1 MKLKTTTRA
10 LAFLMLPIL
19 LFSLF
24 AGCSKEEAAENK
36 KSDSSVKLWY
46 AYNTENLMQDLE
58 YPEKMEQRDS
68 TLRLHAVRNDAESM
82 QLMITPSNSVVSY
95 DMTMAEL
102 KNEKGDVF
110 APENFELFAVYY
122 AEVTESYNNDVYY
135 GFYPDA
141 LVPLENYKTSHY
153 NYIDAGKNQ
162 SIMVQANVPADQ
174 APGLYTGT
182 AVLTLD
188 GDTYNIPVELKVYEA
203 EIPVENHMQS
213 GYGIWFEQLSYGEGY
228 SNPELELAYWDFL
241 VERRTMPM
249 YYPSNYTTSYEAF
262 ADYIAQQLAENPAI
276 SSYRL
281 MHTYT
286 NYELGRIVDE
296 NSIRS
301 MLTALAEK
309 NIQLRE
315 AGNETIDLFEK
326 AYFYLGDVVDEPAGT
341 SIQRVRD
348 CDLIITNCKA
358 EIANK
363 YFKDKYPD
371 LYDSCMSVNHLVTA
385 AYNPELVGSDTVG
398 GVQTWCPQYSHW
410 HSEGQ
415 RQEYYNR
422 MNTQDRAYGEEAWWY
437 GCNNPKAPY
446 PTYHLDDDLI
456 GTRVLFWMQHE
467 YDVQGDL
474 YYCVNIVN
482 HADNAAPWTEVYY
495 DDAANDGRLV
505 YPGSEFGIFG
515 PVSTMRL
522 ESIFQGREDYECLW
536 QIEQAI
542 VAYNQANGTDYD
554 AQELMMYLYEDLYSG
569 VIPERDNAET
579 FAQRR
584 LEMLE
589 ILELIVADPAAG
601 IAALEG

>member
-1 MKLKTTTRA
+1 MKKILTLL
-10 LAFLMLPIL
+10 LASVMVTSI
-19 LFSLF
+19 F
-24 AGCSKEEAAENK
+24 AGCNRGGEQQVSQQQ
-36 KSDSSVKLWY
+36 SDLVKLWY

-58 YPEKMEQRDS
+58 YPEKMEERDS
-68 TLRLHAVRNDAESM
+68 TLRLYGVRNDAETI
-82 QLMITPSNSVVSY
+82 QLMITPNVNIVSY
-95 DMTMAEL
+95 DMSMAEL
-102 KNEKGDVF
+102 KSENGDVF
-110 APENFELFAVYY
+110 AAENFELFAVYY

-153 NYIDAGKNQ
+153 NYINAGKNQ
-162 SIMVQANVPADQ
+162 AIMVQANIPADQ
-174 APGLYTGT
+174 AAGLYTGT

-188 GDTYNIPVELKVYEA
+188 DASYNIPIELKVYDA

-213 GYGIWFEQLSYGEGY
+213 GYGIWFEQLAYGEGY
-228 SNPELELAYWDFL
+228 YSEELAQAYWDFL

-249 YYPSNYTTSYEAF
+249 YYPNSVTVSYEAF
-262 ADYIAQQLAENPAI
+262 ADYIAESMAGNPAI

-286 NYELGRIVDE
+286 NYDLGRIVE
-296 NSIRS
+296 RESIMS
-301 MLTALAEK
+301 MLTAMAKK
-309 NIQLRE
+309 NIELRE
-315 AGNETIDLFEK
+315 AGNDDIDLFEK

-348 CDLIITNCKA
+348 CDLIITECKQA
-358 EIANK
+358 VADT
-363 YFKDKYPD
+363 YFKEKYPD
-371 LYDSCMSVNHLVTA
+371 LYDSCMSVLHLVTA

-398 GVQTWCPQYSHW
+398 GVQTWCPQYQHW
-410 HSEGQ
+410 HSETQ

-422 MNTQDRAYGEEAWWY
+422 MNTENRAYGEEAWWY

-467 YDVQGDL
+467 YGVQGDL

-482 HADNAAPWTEVYY
+482 HADNAAPWSEVYY
-495 DDAANDGRLV
+495 DDAANDGRLL
-505 YPGSEFGIFG
+505 YPGSEFGVFG
-515 PVSTMRL
+515 PISTLRM

-536 QIEQAI
+536 TIEQAI
-542 VAYNQANGTDYD
+542 LAYNEANGTDYD
-554 AQELMMYLYEDLYSG
+554 PDELMSWLYEDLYSG
-569 VIPERDNAET
+569 MIPERDNAET
-579 FAQRR
+579 FAERR
-584 LEMLE
+584 IEMLE
-589 ILELIVADPAAG
+589 ILELMVVDPAAG

>member
-1 MKLKTTTRA
+1 MKKILTLL
-10 LAFLMLPIL
+10 LASVMVTSI
-19 LFSLF
+19 F
-24 AGCSKEEAAENK
+24 AGCNRGGEQQVSQQQ
-36 KSDSSVKLWY
+36 SDLVKLWY

-58 YPEKMEQRDS
+58 YPEKMEERDS
-68 TLRLHAVRNDAESM
+68 TLRLYGVRNDAETI
-82 QLMITPSNSVVSY
+82 QLMITPNVNIVSY
-95 DMTMAEL
+95 DMSMAEL
-102 KNEKGDVF
+102 KSENGDVF
-110 APENFELFAVYY
+110 AAENFELFAVYY

-153 NYIDAGKNQ
+153 NYINAGKNQ
-162 SIMVQANVPADQ
+162 AIMVQANIPADQ
-174 APGLYTGT
+174 AAGLYTGT

-188 GDTYNIPVELKVYEA
+188 DASYNIPIELKVYDA

-213 GYGIWFEQLSYGEGY
+213 GYGIWFEQLAYGEGY
-228 SNPELELAYWDFL
+228 YSEELAQAYWDFL

-249 YYPSNYTTSYEAF
+249 YYPNSVTGSYEAF
-262 ADYIAQQLAENPAI
+262 ADYIAESMAGNPAI

-286 NYELGRIVDE
+286 NYDLGRIVE
-296 NSIRS
+296 RESIMS
-301 MLTALAEK
+301 MLTAMAKK
-309 NIQLRE
+309 NIELRE
-315 AGNETIDLFEK
+315 AGNDDIDLFEK

-348 CDLIITNCKA
+348 CDLIITECKQA
-358 EIANK
+358 VADT
-363 YFKDKYPD
+363 YFKEKYPD
-371 LYDSCMSVNHLVTA
+371 LYDSCMSVLHLVTA

-398 GVQTWCPQYSHW
+398 GVQTWCPQYQHW
-410 HSEGQ
+410 HSETQ

-422 MNTQDRAYGEEAWWY
+422 MNTEDRAYGEEAWWY

-467 YDVQGDL
+467 YGVQGDL

-482 HADNAAPWTEVYY
+482 HADNAAPWSEVYY
-495 DDAANDGRLV
+495 DDAANDGRLL
-505 YPGSEFGIFG
+505 YPGSEFGVFG
-515 PVSTMRL
+515 PISTLRM

-536 QIEQAI
+536 TIEQAI
-542 VAYNQANGTDYD
+542 LAYNNTNGTDYD
-554 AQELMMYLYEDLYSG
+554 PDELMSWLYEDLYSG
-569 VIPERDNAET
+569 MIPERDNAET
-579 FAQRR
+579 FAERR
-584 LEMLE
+584 IEMLE
-589 ILELIVADPAAG
+589 ILELMVVDPAAG

>member
-1 MKLKTTTRA
+1 MKKILA
-10 LAFLMLPIL
+10 LLLVFVMVLPIL
-19 LFSLF
+19 SGCGG
-24 AGCSKEEAAENK
+24 AGEQQ
-36 KSDSSVKLWY
+36 SSQTQDDQIKLWY

-58 YPEKMEQRDS
+58 YPEKMEERDS
-68 TLRLHAVRNDAESM
+68 TLRLYGVRNDAETI
-82 QLMITPSNSVVSY
+82 QLMITPDVNIVSY
-95 DMTMAEL
+95 DMSMAEL
-102 KNEKGDVF
+102 KSENGDVF
-110 APENFELFAVYY
+110 TAENFELFAVYY

-153 NYIDAGKNQ
+153 NYINAGKNQ
-162 SIMVQANVPADQ
+162 AIMVQANIPADQ
-174 APGLYTGT
+174 AAGLYTGT

-188 GDTYNIPVELKVYEA
+188 DASYNIPIELKVYDA
-203 EIPVENHMQS
+203 EIPEENHMQS
-213 GYGIWFEQLSYGEGY
+213 GYGIWFEQLAYGEGY
-228 SNPELELAYWDFL
+228 YSEELAQAYWDFL

-249 YYPSNYTTSYEAF
+249 YYPNSVTVSYEAF
-262 ADYIAQQLAENPAI
+262 ADFIAESMAENPAI

-281 MHTYT
+281 IHTYT
-286 NYELGRIVDE
+286 NYDLGRIVE
-296 NSIRS
+296 RESIMS
-301 MLTALAEK
+301 MLTAMAKK
-309 NIQLRE
+309 NIELRE
-315 AGNETIDLFEK
+315 AGNDDIDLFEK

-348 CDLIITNCKA
+348 CDLIITECKQVVA
-358 EIANK
+358 DT
-363 YFKDKYPD
+363 YFKEKYPD
-371 LYDSCMSVNHLVTA
+371 LYDSCMSVLHLVTA

-398 GVQTWCPQYSHW
+398 GVQTWCPQYQHW
-410 HSEGQ
+410 HSETQ

-422 MNTQDRAYGEEAWWY
+422 MSTEDRAYGEEAWWY

-467 YDVQGDL
+467 YGVQGDL

-482 HADNAAPWTEVYY
+482 HADNAAPWSEVYY
-495 DDAANDGRLV
+495 DDAANDGRLI

-515 PVSTMRL
+515 PISTLRL

-536 QIEQAI
+536 TIEQAI
-542 VAYNQANGTDYD
+542 LAYNEANGTDYD
-554 AQELMMYLYEDLYSG
+554 TEELMSWLYDDLYNG
-569 VIPERDNAET
+569 MIPERDNAET
-579 FAQRR
+579 FAERR
-584 LEMLE
+584 IEMLE

>member
-1 MKLKTTTRA
+1 MRKILTLL
-10 LAFLMLPIL
+10 LAFMMVTS
-19 LFSLF
+19 FF
-24 AGCSKEEAAENK
+24 AGCNRGGEQQ
-36 KSDSSVKLWY
+36 DSQQQGDSVKLWY

-58 YPEKMEQRDS
+58 YPEKMEERDS
-68 TLRLHAVRNDAESM
+68 TLRLYGVRNDAETI
-82 QLMITPSNSVVSY
+82 QLMITPSVNIVSY
-95 DMTMAEL
+95 DMSMAEL
-102 KNEKGDVF
+102 KSENGDVF
-110 APENFELFAVYY
+110 AAENFELFAVYY

-153 NYIDAGKNQ
+153 NYINAGKNQ
-162 SIMVQANVPADQ
+162 AIMVQANIPADQ
-174 APGLYTGT
+174 AAGLYTGT

-188 GDTYNIPVELKVYEA
+188 DASYNIPIELKVYDA

-213 GYGIWFEQLSYGEGY
+213 GYGIWFEQLAYGEGY
-228 SNPELELAYWDFL
+228 YSEELAQAYWDFL

-249 YYPSNYTTSYEAF
+249 YYPNSVTVSYEAF
-262 ADYIAQQLAENPAI
+262 ADFIAESMAENPAI

-286 NYELGRIVDE
+286 NYDLGRIVE
-296 NSIRS
+296 RESIMS
-301 MLTALAEK
+301 MLTAMAKK
-309 NIQLRE
+309 NIELRE
-315 AGNETIDLFEK
+315 AGNDDIDLFEK

-348 CDLIITNCKA
+348 CDLIITECKQA
-358 EIANK
+358 VADT
-363 YFKDKYPD
+363 YFKEKYPD
-371 LYDSCMSVNHLVTA
+371 LYDSCMSVLHLVTA

-398 GVQTWCPQYSHW
+398 GVQTWCPQYQHW
-410 HSEGQ
+410 HSETQ

-422 MNTQDRAYGEEAWWY
+422 MNTEDRAYGEEAWWY

-467 YDVQGDL
+467 YGVQGDL

-482 HADNAAPWTEVYY
+482 HADNAAPWSEVYY
-495 DDAANDGRLV
+495 DDAANDGRLL
-505 YPGSEFGIFG
+505 YPGSEFGVFG
-515 PVSTMRL
+515 PISTLRM

-536 QIEQAI
+536 TIEQAI
-542 VAYNQANGTDYD
+542 LAYNEANGTDYD
-554 AQELMMYLYEDLYSG
+554 TEELMSWLYEDLYSG
-569 VIPERDNAET
+569 MIPERDNAES
-579 FAQRR
+579 FAERR
-584 LEMLE
+584 IEMLE

-601 IAALEG
+601 ITALEG

>member
-1 MKLKTTTRA
+1 MKKILTLL
-10 LAFLMLPIL
+10 LASVMVTSI
-19 LFSLF
+19 F
-24 AGCSKEEAAENK
+24 AGCNRGGEQQGSQQRG
-36 KSDSSVKLWY
+36 DSVKLWY

-58 YPEKMEQRDS
+58 YPEKMEERDS
-68 TLRLHAVRNDAESM
+68 TLRLYGVRNDAETI
-82 QLMITPSNSVVSY
+82 QLMITPNVNIVSY
-95 DMTMAEL
+95 DMSMAEL
-102 KNEKGDVF
+102 KSENGDLFV
-110 APENFELFAVYY
+110 AENFELFAVYY

-153 NYIDAGKNQ
+153 NYINAGKNQ
-162 SIMVQANVPADQ
+162 AIMVQANIPADQ
-174 APGLYTGT
+174 AAGLYTGT

-188 GDTYNIPVELKVYEA
+188 DASYNIPIELKVYDA

-213 GYGIWFEQLSYGEGY
+213 GYGIWFEQLAYGEGY
-228 SNPELELAYWDFL
+228 YSEELAQAYWDFL

-249 YYPSNYTTSYEAF
+249 YYPNSVTVSYEAF
-262 ADYIAQQLAENPAI
+262 ADYIAESMAENPAI

-286 NYELGRIVDE
+286 NYDLGRIVE
-296 NSIRS
+296 RESIMS
-301 MLTALAEK
+301 MLTAMAKK
-309 NIQLRE
+309 NIELRE
-315 AGNETIDLFEK
+315 AGNDDIDLFEK

-348 CDLIITNCKA
+348 CDLIITECKQA
-358 EIANK
+358 VADT
-363 YFKDKYPD
+363 YFKEKYPD
-371 LYDSCMSVNHLVTA
+371 LYDSCMSVLHLVTA

-398 GVQTWCPQYSHW
+398 GVQTWCPQYQHW
-410 HSEGQ
+410 HSETQ

-422 MNTQDRAYGEEAWWY
+422 MNTEDRAYGEEAWWY

-467 YDVQGDL
+467 YGVQGDL

-482 HADNAAPWTEVYY
+482 HADNAAPWSEVYY
-495 DDAANDGRLV
+495 DDAANDGRLL
-505 YPGSEFGIFG
+505 YPGSEFGVFG
-515 PVSTMRL
+515 PISTLRM

-536 QIEQAI
+536 TIEQAI
-542 VAYNQANGTDYD
+542 LAYNEANGTDYD
-554 AQELMMYLYEDLYSG
+554 PDELMSWLYEDLYSG
-569 VIPERDNAET
+569 MIPERDNAET
-579 FAQRR
+579 FAERR
-584 LEMLE
+584 IEMLE

>member
-1 MKLKTTTRA
+1 MKKIM
-10 LAFLMLPIL
+10 AFLLAVMMVVP
-19 LFSLF
+19 LF
-24 AGCSKEEAAENK
+24 AGCNGEGEQQGSQQQG
-36 KSDSSVKLWY
+36 DSVKLWY

-58 YPEKMEQRDS
+58 YPEKMEERDS
-68 TLRLHAVRNDAESM
+68 TLRLYGVRNDAETI
-82 QLMITPSNSVVSY
+82 QLMITPDVNIVSY
-95 DMTMAEL
+95 DLSMAEL
-102 KNEKGDVF
+102 KSENGDVF
-110 APENFELFAVYY
+110 AAENFELFAVYY

-153 NYIDAGKNQ
+153 NCINAGKNQ
-162 SIMVQANVPADQ
+162 AIMVQANIPADQ
-174 APGLYTGT
+174 AAGFYTGT

-188 GDTYNIPVELKVYEA
+188 NASYNIPIELKVYDA

-213 GYGIWFEQLSYGEGY
+213 GYGIWFQQLAYGEGY
-228 SNPELELAYWDFL
+228 YSEELAQAYWDFL

-249 YYPSNYTTSYEAF
+249 YYPNSVTVSYEAF
-262 ADYIAQQLAENPAI
+262 ADFIAESMAENPAI

-286 NYELGRIVDE
+286 NYDLGRIVE
-296 NSIRS
+296 RESIMS
-301 MLTALAEK
+301 MLTAMAKK
-309 NIQLRE
+309 NIELRE
-315 AGNETIDLFEK
+315 AGNEDIDLFQK

-348 CDLIITNCKA
+348 CDLIITESKQA
-358 EIANK
+358 VADK
-363 YFKDKYPD
+363 YFKDQYPD
-371 LYDSCMSVNHLVTA
+371 LYDSCMSVLHLVTA

-398 GVQTWCPQYSHW
+398 GVQTWCPQYQHW
-410 HSEGQ
+410 HSESQ
-415 RQEYYNR
+415 RQEYYDR
-422 MNTQDRAYGEEAWWY
+422 MNTEDRAYGEEAWWY

-467 YDVQGDL
+467 YGVQGDL

-482 HADNAAPWTEVYY
+482 HADNAAPWSEVYY
-495 DDAANDGRLV
+495 DDAANDGRLL
-505 YPGSEFGIFG
+505 YPGSEFGVFG
-515 PVSTMRL
+515 PISTLRL

-536 QIEQAI
+536 TIEQAI
-542 VAYNQANGTDYD
+542 IAYNEANGTDYD
-554 AQELMMYLYEDLYSG
+554 PDELMSWLYDDLYNG
-569 VIPERDNAET
+569 MIPERENAET
-579 FAQRR
+579 FAERR
-584 LEMLE
+584 IEMLE

>member
-1 MKLKTTTRA
+1 MKRIM
-10 LAFLMLPIL
+10 AFLLAVMMVAPF
-19 LFSLF
+19 FS
-24 AGCSKEEAAENK
+24 GCQEGQQSQTEPKNDE
-36 KSDSSVKLWY
+36 SVKLWY

-58 YPEKMEQRDS
+58 YPEKMEERDS
-68 TLRLHAVRNDAESM
+68 TLRLYGVRNDAETI
-82 QLMITPSNSVVSY
+82 QLMITPNVNIVSY
-95 DMTMAEL
+95 DMSMAEL
-102 KNEKGDVF
+102 KSENGDVF
-110 APENFELFAVYY
+110 AAENFELFAVYY

-141 LVPLENYKTSHY
+141 LVPLESYKTSHY
-153 NYIDAGKNQ
+153 NYINAGKNQ
-162 SIMVQANVPADQ
+162 AIMVQANIPADQ
-174 APGLYTGT
+174 AAGLYTGT

-188 GDTYNIPVELKVYEA
+188 DASYNIPIELKVYDA

-213 GYGIWFEQLSYGEGY
+213 GYGIWFEQLAYGEGY
-228 SNPELELAYWDFL
+228 YSEELAQAYWDFL

-249 YYPSNYTTSYEAF
+249 YYPNSVTVSYEAF
-262 ADYIAQQLAENPAI
+262 ADFIAESMAENPAI

-286 NYELGRIVDE
+286 NYDLGRIVE
-296 NSIRS
+296 RESIMS
-301 MLTALAEK
+301 MLTAMAKK
-309 NIQLRE
+309 NIELRE
-315 AGNETIDLFEK
+315 AGNDDIDLFEK

-348 CDLIITNCKA
+348 CDLIITECKQA
-358 EIANK
+358 VADT
-363 YFKDKYPD
+363 YFKEKYPD
-371 LYDSCMSVNHLVTA
+371 LYDSCMSVLHLVTA

-398 GVQTWCPQYSHW
+398 GVQTWCPQYQHW
-410 HSEGQ
+410 HSETQ

-422 MNTQDRAYGEEAWWY
+422 MNTEDRAYGEEAWWY

-467 YDVQGDL
+467 YGVQGDL

-482 HADNAAPWTEVYY
+482 HADNAAPWSEVYY
-495 DDAANDGRLV
+495 DDAANDGRLL
-505 YPGSEFGIFG
+505 YPGSEFGVFG
-515 PVSTMRL
+515 PISTLRM

-536 QIEQAI
+536 TIEQAI
-542 VAYNQANGTDYD
+542 LAYNEANGTDYD
-554 AQELMMYLYEDLYSG
+554 PDELMSWLYEDLYSG
-569 VIPERDNAET
+569 MIPERDNAET
-579 FAQRR
+579 FAERR
-584 LEMLE
+584 IEMLE

>member
-1 MKLKTTTRA
+1 MKKIM
-10 LAFLMLPIL
+10 AFLLAVMMVVP
-19 LFSLF
+19 LF
-24 AGCSKEEAAENK
+24 AGCNRGGEQQ
-36 KSDSSVKLWY
+36 DSQQQGDSVKLWY

-58 YPEKMEQRDS
+58 YPEKMEERDS
-68 TLRLHAVRNDAESM
+68 TLRLYGVRNDAETI
-82 QLMITPSNSVVSY
+82 QLMITPNVNIVSY
-95 DMTMAEL
+95 DMSMAEL
-102 KNEKGDVF
+102 KSENGDVF
-110 APENFELFAVYY
+110 AAENFQLFAVYY

-141 LVPLENYKTSHY
+141 LVPLESYKTSHY
-153 NYIDAGKNQ
+153 NYINAGKNQ
-162 SIMVQANVPADQ
+162 AIMVQANIPADQ
-174 APGLYTGT
+174 AAGLYTGT

-188 GDTYNIPVELKVYEA
+188 DASYNIPIELKVYDA

-213 GYGIWFEQLSYGEGY
+213 GYGIWFEQLAYGEGY
-228 SNPELELAYWDFL
+228 YSEELAQAYWDFL

-249 YYPSNYTTSYEAF
+249 YYPNSVTVSYEAF
-262 ADYIAQQLAENPAI
+262 ADYIAESMAENPAI

-286 NYELGRIVDE
+286 NYDLGRIVE
-296 NSIRS
+296 RESIMS
-301 MLTALAEK
+301 MLTAMAKK
-309 NIQLRE
+309 NIELRE
-315 AGNETIDLFEK
+315 AGNDDIDLFEK

-348 CDLIITNCKA
+348 CDLIITECKQA
-358 EIANK
+358 VADT
-363 YFKDKYPD
+363 YFKEKYPD
-371 LYDSCMSVNHLVTA
+371 LYDSCMSVLHLVTA

-398 GVQTWCPQYSHW
+398 GVQTWCPQYQHW
-410 HSEGQ
+410 HSETQ

-422 MNTQDRAYGEEAWWY
+422 MNTEDRAYGEEAWWY

-467 YDVQGDL
+467 YGVQGDL

-482 HADNAAPWTEVYY
+482 HADNAAPWSEVYY
-495 DDAANDGRLV
+495 DDAANDGRLL
-505 YPGSEFGIFG
+505 YPGSEFGVFG
-515 PVSTMRL
+515 PISTLRM

-536 QIEQAI
+536 TIEQAI
-542 VAYNQANGTDYD
+542 LAYNEANGTDYD
-554 AQELMMYLYEDLYSG
+554 PDELMSWLYEDLYSG
-569 VIPERDNAET
+569 MIPERDNAET
-579 FAQRR
+579 FAERR
-584 LEMLE
+584 IEMLE

>member
-1 MKLKTTTRA
+1 MKKIM
-10 LAFLMLPIL
+10 AFLLAVMMVVP
-19 LFSLF
+19 LF
-24 AGCSKEEAAENK
+24 AGCNGEGEQQGSQQRG
-36 KSDSSVKLWY
+36 DSVKLWY

-58 YPEKMEQRDS
+58 YPEKMEERDS
-68 TLRLHAVRNDAESM
+68 TLRLYGVRNDAETI
-82 QLMITPSNSVVSY
+82 QLMITPNVNIVSY
-95 DMTMAEL
+95 DMSMAEL
-102 KNEKGDVF
+102 KSENGDVF
-110 APENFELFAVYY
+110 AAENFELFAVYY

-141 LVPLENYKTSHY
+141 LVPLENYKSSHY
-153 NYIDAGKNQ
+153 NYINAGKNQ
-162 SIMVQANVPADQ
+162 AIMVQANIPADQ
-174 APGLYTGT
+174 AAGLYTGT

-188 GDTYNIPVELKVYEA
+188 DASYNIPIELKVYDA

-213 GYGIWFEQLSYGEGY
+213 SYGIWFEQLAYGEGY
-228 SNPELELAYWDFL
+228 YSEELAQAYWDFL

-249 YYPSNYTTSYEAF
+249 YYPNSVTGSYEAF
-262 ADYIAQQLAENPAI
+262 ADYIAESMAENPAI

-286 NYELGRIVDE
+286 NYDLGRIVE
-296 NSIRS
+296 RESIMS
-301 MLTALAEK
+301 MLTAMAKK
-309 NIQLRE
+309 NIELRE
-315 AGNETIDLFEK
+315 AGNDDIDLFEK

-348 CDLIITNCKA
+348 CDLIITECKQA
-358 EIANK
+358 VADT
-363 YFKDKYPD
+363 YFKEKYPD
-371 LYDSCMSVNHLVTA
+371 LYDSCMSVLHLVTA

-398 GVQTWCPQYSHW
+398 GVQTWCPQYQHW
-410 HSEGQ
+410 HSETQ

-422 MNTQDRAYGEEAWWY
+422 MNTEDRAYGEEAWWY

-467 YDVQGDL
+467 YGVQGDL

-482 HADNAAPWTEVYY
+482 HADNAAPWSEVYY
-495 DDAANDGRLV
+495 DDAANDGRLL
-505 YPGSEFGIFG
+505 YPGSEFGVFG
-515 PVSTMRL
+515 PISTLRM

-536 QIEQAI
+536 TIEQAI
-542 VAYNQANGTDYD
+542 LAYNEANGTDYD
-554 AQELMMYLYEDLYSG
+554 PDELMSWLYEDLYSG
-569 VIPERDNAET
+569 MIPERDNAET
-579 FAQRR
+579 FAERR
-584 LEMLE
+584 IEMLE

>member
-1 MKLKTTTRA
+1 MKKILA
-10 LAFLMLPIL
+10 LLLVFVMVLPIL
-19 LFSLF
+19 SGCGG
-24 AGCSKEEAAENK
+24 AGEQQ
-36 KSDSSVKLWY
+36 SSQTQDDQIKLWY

-58 YPEKMEQRDS
+58 YPEKIEERDS
-68 TLRLHAVRNDAESM
+68 TLRLYGVRNDAETI
-82 QLMITPSNSVVSY
+82 QLMITPSVNIVSY
-95 DMTMAEL
+95 DMSMAEL
-102 KNEKGDVF
+102 KSENGDVF
-110 APENFELFAVYY
+110 AAENFELFAVYY

-153 NYIDAGKNQ
+153 NYINAGKNQ
-162 SIMVQANVPADQ
+162 AIMVQANIPADQ
-174 APGLYTGT
+174 AAGLYTGT
-182 AVLTLD
+182 AVLSLD
-188 GDTYNIPVELKVYEA
+188 DASYNIPIELKVYDA

-213 GYGIWFEQLSYGEGY
+213 GYGIWFEQLAYGEGY
-228 SNPELELAYWDFL
+228 YSEELAQAYWDFL

-249 YYPSNYTTSYEAF
+249 YYPNSVTVSYEAF
-262 ADYIAQQLAENPAI
+262 ADFIAESMAENPAI

-286 NYELGRIVDE
+286 NYDLGRIVE
-296 NSIRS
+296 RESIMS
-301 MLTALAEK
+301 MLTAMAKK
-309 NIQLRE
+309 NIELRE
-315 AGNETIDLFEK
+315 AGNDDIDLFEK

-348 CDLIITNCKA
+348 CDLIITECKQVVA
-358 EIANK
+358 DT
-363 YFKDKYPD
+363 YFKEKYPD
-371 LYDSCMSVNHLVTA
+371 LYDSCMSVLHLVTA

-398 GVQTWCPQYSHW
+398 GVQTWCPQYQHW
-410 HSEGQ
+410 HSETQ

-422 MNTQDRAYGEEAWWY
+422 MSTEDRAYGEEAWWY

-467 YDVQGDL
+467 YGVQGDL

-482 HADNAAPWTEVYY
+482 HADNAAPWSEVYY
-495 DDAANDGRLV
+495 DDAANDGRLT

-515 PVSTMRL
+515 PISTLRL

-536 QIEQAI
+536 TIEQAI
-542 VAYNQANGTDYD
+542 LAYNEANGTDYD
-554 AQELMMYLYEDLYSG
+554 TEELMSWLYDDLYKG
-569 VIPERDNAET
+569 MIPERDNAET
-579 FAQRR
+579 FAERR
-584 LEMLE
+584 IEMLE

>member
-10 LAFLMLPIL
+10 LAVFLLPIL
-19 LFSLF
+19 LVSLF
-24 AGCSKEEAAENK
+24 AGCSKEKESAAQENTG
-36 KSDSSVKLWY
+36 SVKLWY
-46 AYNTENLMQDLE
+46 AYNTENFMQDVE
-58 YPEKMEQRDS
+58 YSEKMEARDS
-68 TLRLHAVRNDAESM
+68 TLRLHAVRNDAESV
-82 QLMITPSNSVVSY
+82 QLMITPNKSVVSY

-102 KNEKGDVF
+102 KSDKGDTF

-153 NYIDAGKNQ
+153 NYIDAGRNQ

-174 APGLYTGT
+174 APGLYTGN

-188 GDTYNIPVELKVYEA
+188 GETYNIPVELKIYEA

-213 GYGIWFEQLSYGEGY
+213 GYGIWFNQLSYGEGY
-228 SNPELELAYWDFL
+228 ASNELEQAYWDFL

-249 YYPSNYTTSYEAF
+249 YYPGNYTTSYETF
-262 ADYIAQQLAENPAI
+262 ADYIAEQLAENPAI

-296 NSIRS
+296 NSIRQ

-309 NIQLRE
+309 NVALRE
-315 AGNETIDLFEK
+315 AGNETIDLFKK
-326 AYFYLGDVVDEPAGT
+326 AYYYLGDVVDEPAGT
-341 SIQRVRD
+341 AIQRVRD
-348 CDLIITNCKA
+348 CDLIITQCKQ
-358 EIANK
+358 EIADK

-371 LYDSCMSVNHLVTA
+371 LYDSCMRINHLVTA

-422 MNTQDRAYGEEAWWY
+422 MTTEDRQYGEEAWWY

-456 GTRVLFWMQHE
+456 GTRVLFWMQHD
-467 YDVQGDL
+467 YGVQGDL
-474 YYCVNIVN
+474 YYCINIVN
-482 HADNAAPWTEVYY
+482 HTDNAAPWSEVYY
-495 DDAANDGRLV
+495 DDAANDGRLT

-515 PVSTMRL
+515 PISTLRM

-536 QIEQAI
+536 QIQQAI
-542 VAYNQANGTDYD
+542 LAYNEANGTDYNTD
-554 AQELMMYLYEDLYSG
+554 ELMEYLYEDLYSG

-579 FAQRR
+579 FAERR
-584 LEMLE
+584 IEMLE
-589 ILELIVADPAAG
+589 ILELMMADPAAG
-601 IAALEG
+601 IEALEG

>member
-1 MKLKTTTRA
+1 MKKILTLL
-10 LAFLMLPIL
+10 LASVMVTSI
-19 LFSLF
+19 F
-24 AGCSKEEAAENK
+24 AGCNRGGEQQVSQQQ
-36 KSDSSVKLWY
+36 SDLVKLWY

-58 YPEKMEQRDS
+58 YPEKMEERDS
-68 TLRLHAVRNDAESM
+68 TLRLYGVRNDAETI
-82 QLMITPSNSVVSY
+82 QLMITPNVNIVSY
-95 DMTMAEL
+95 DMSMAEL
-102 KNEKGDVF
+102 KSENGDVF
-110 APENFELFAVYY
+110 AAENFELFAVYY

-153 NYIDAGKNQ
+153 NYINAGKNQ
-162 SIMVQANVPADQ
+162 AIMVQANIPADQ
-174 APGLYTGT
+174 AAGLYTGT

-188 GDTYNIPVELKVYEA
+188 DASYNIPIELKVYDA

-213 GYGIWFEQLSYGEGY
+213 GYGIWFEQLAYGEGY
-228 SNPELELAYWDFL
+228 YSEELAQAYWDFL

-249 YYPSNYTTSYEAF
+249 YYPNSVTVSYEAF
-262 ADYIAQQLAENPAI
+262 ADYIAESMAGNPAI

-286 NYELGRIVDE
+286 NYDLGRIVE
-296 NSIRS
+296 RESIMS
-301 MLTALAEK
+301 MLTAMAKK
-309 NIQLRE
+309 NIELRE
-315 AGNETIDLFEK
+315 AGNDDIDLFEK

-348 CDLIITNCKA
+348 CDLIITECKQA
-358 EIANK
+358 VADT
-363 YFKDKYPD
+363 YFKEKYPD
-371 LYDSCMSVNHLVTA
+371 LYDSCMSVLHLVTA

-398 GVQTWCPQYSHW
+398 GVQTWCPQYQHW
-410 HSEGQ
+410 HSETQ

-422 MNTQDRAYGEEAWWY
+422 MNTENRAYGEEAWWY

-467 YDVQGDL
+467 YGVQGDL

-482 HADNAAPWTEVYY
+482 HADNAAPWSEVYY
-495 DDAANDGRLV
+495 DDAANDGRLL
-505 YPGSEFGIFG
+505 YPGSEFGVFG
-515 PVSTMRL
+515 PISTLRM

-536 QIEQAI
+536 TIEQAI
-542 VAYNQANGTDYD
+542 LAYNNTNGTDYD
-554 AQELMMYLYEDLYSG
+554 PDELMSWLYEDLYSG
-569 VIPERDNAET
+569 MIPERDNAET
-579 FAQRR
+579 FAERR
-584 LEMLE
+584 IEMLE
-589 ILELIVADPAAG
+589 ILELMVVDPAAG

>member
-1 MKLKTTTRA
+1 MKKILTLL
-10 LAFLMLPIL
+10 LAFMMVTS
-19 LFSLF
+19 FF
-24 AGCSKEEAAENK
+24 AGCNRGGEQQGSQQQG
-36 KSDSSVKLWY
+36 DSVKLWY

-58 YPEKMEQRDS
+58 YPEKMEERDS
-68 TLRLHAVRNDAESM
+68 TLRLYGVRNDAETI
-82 QLMITPSNSVVSY
+82 QLMITPSVNIVSY
-95 DMTMAEL
+95 DMSMAEL
-102 KNEKGDVF
+102 KSENGDVF
-110 APENFELFAVYY
+110 AAENFELFAVYY

-153 NYIDAGKNQ
+153 NYINAGKNQ
-162 SIMVQANVPADQ
+162 AIMVQANIPADQ
-174 APGLYTGT
+174 AAGFYTGT

-188 GDTYNIPVELKVYEA
+188 DASYNIPIELKVYDA

-213 GYGIWFEQLSYGEGY
+213 GYGIWFEQLAYGEGY
-228 SNPELELAYWDFL
+228 YSEELAQAYWDFL

-249 YYPSNYTTSYEAF
+249 YYPNSVTVSYEAF
-262 ADYIAQQLAENPAI
+262 ADFIAESMAENPAI

-286 NYELGRIVDE
+286 NYDLGRIVE
-296 NSIRS
+296 RESIMS
-301 MLTALAEK
+301 MLTAMAKK
-309 NIQLRE
+309 NIELRE
-315 AGNETIDLFEK
+315 AGNDDIDLFEK

-348 CDLIITNCKA
+348 CDLIITECKQA
-358 EIANK
+358 VADT
-363 YFKDKYPD
+363 YFKEKYPD
-371 LYDSCMSVNHLVTA
+371 LYDSCMSVLHLVTA

-398 GVQTWCPQYSHW
+398 GVQTWCPQYQHW
-410 HSEGQ
+410 HSETQ

-422 MNTQDRAYGEEAWWY
+422 MNTEDRAYGEEAWWY

-467 YDVQGDL
+467 YGVQGDL

-482 HADNAAPWTEVYY
+482 HADNAAPWSEVYY
-495 DDAANDGRLV
+495 DDAANDGRLL
-505 YPGSEFGIFG
+505 YPGSEFGVFG
-515 PVSTMRL
+515 PISTLRM

-536 QIEQAI
+536 TIEQAI
-542 VAYNQANGTDYD
+542 LAYNEANGTDYD
-554 AQELMMYLYEDLYSG
+554 PDELMSWLYEDLYSG
-569 VIPERDNAET
+569 MIPERDNAET
-579 FAQRR
+579 FAERR
-584 LEMLE
+584 IEMLE

>member
-1 MKLKTTTRA
+1 MKKIM
-10 LAFLMLPIL
+10 AFLLAVMMVVP
-19 LFSLF
+19 LF
-24 AGCSKEEAAENK
+24 AGCNGEGEQQGSQQQG
-36 KSDSSVKLWY
+36 DSVKLWY

-58 YPEKMEQRDS
+58 YPEKMEERDS
-68 TLRLHAVRNDAESM
+68 TLRLYGVRNDAETI
-82 QLMITPSNSVVSY
+82 QLMITPNVNIVSY
-95 DMTMAEL
+95 NMSMAEL
-102 KNEKGDVF
+102 KSENGDVF
-110 APENFELFAVYY
+110 AAENFELFAVYY

-153 NYIDAGKNQ
+153 NYINAGKNQ
-162 SIMVQANVPADQ
+162 AIMVQANIPADQ
-174 APGLYTGT
+174 AAGLYTGT

-188 GDTYNIPVELKVYEA
+188 DASYNIPIELKVYDA

-213 GYGIWFEQLSYGEGY
+213 GYGIWFEQLAYGEGY
-228 SNPELELAYWDFL
+228 YSEELAQAYWDFL
-241 VERRTMPM
+241 VEKRTMPM
-249 YYPSNYTTSYEAF
+249 YYPNSVTVSYEAF
-262 ADYIAQQLAENPAI
+262 ADFIAESMAENPAI

-286 NYELGRIVDE
+286 NYDLGRIVE
-296 NSIRS
+296 RESIMS
-301 MLTALAEK
+301 MLTAMAKK
-309 NIQLRE
+309 NIELRE
-315 AGNETIDLFEK
+315 AGNDDIDLFEK

-348 CDLIITNCKA
+348 CDLIITECKQA
-358 EIANK
+358 VADT
-363 YFKDKYPD
+363 YFKEKYPD
-371 LYDSCMSVNHLVTA
+371 LYDSCMSVLHLVTA

-398 GVQTWCPQYSHW
+398 GVQTWCPQYQHW
-410 HSEGQ
+410 HSETQ

-422 MNTQDRAYGEEAWWY
+422 MNTEDRAYGEEAWWY

-467 YDVQGDL
+467 YGVQGDL

-482 HADNAAPWTEVYY
+482 HADNAAPWSEVYY
-495 DDAANDGRLV
+495 DDAANDGRLL
-505 YPGSEFGIFG
+505 YPGSEFGVFG
-515 PVSTMRL
+515 PISTLRM

-536 QIEQAI
+536 TIEQAI
-542 VAYNQANGTDYD
+542 LACNEANGTDYD
-554 AQELMMYLYEDLYSG
+554 PDELMSWLYEDLYSG
-569 VIPERDNAET
+569 MIPERDNAET
-579 FAQRR
+579 FAERR
-584 LEMLE
+584 IEMLE